1 MTSSRVEGGQ
11 LQKFHRN
18 ATGLGAR
25 GLSSK
30 RLAVPLQARA
40 KMLDNVAPVMSAGI
54 DVELVLHLARIQ
66 QSVHGAV
73 AGVETVTVVGAY
85 IEVDRH
91 VVQGRRRLGSG
102 IGER

>member
-1 MTSSRVEGGQ
+1 MTSSRVDGVQ
-11 LQKFHRN
+11 LRN
-18 ATGLGAR
+18 FIAMRRDSDGRDLT
-25 GLSSK
+25 SK
-30 RLAVPLQARA
+30 RLAVPLQACA

-102 IGER
+102 IG